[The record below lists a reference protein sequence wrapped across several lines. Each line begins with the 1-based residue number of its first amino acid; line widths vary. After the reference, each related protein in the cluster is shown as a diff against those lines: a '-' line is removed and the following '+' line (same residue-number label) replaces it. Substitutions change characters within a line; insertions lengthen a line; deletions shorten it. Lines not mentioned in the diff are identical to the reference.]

1 MPSFCRAVPV
11 VFLGLSLA
19 ILHPASARGQDMP
32 LGNVLIEGQGWELV
46 GEGYK
51 FTEGPAADAAGNV
64 YFSDIPNNRIHK
76 VGLDGKVTVFA
87 ENTQAANG
95 LMVGPDGRLYACQ
108 NGAKKIVA
116 YDAKGVA
123 ATIAENVASN
133 DLVVNRAG
141 GIYFTDP
148 AGGKVF
154 YIKAGG
160 QPVVVASEVRPN
172 GVILTPDQGTLVI
185 TDGQEPCL
193 WAFRVETDGTLSA
206 KERYYY
212 PLQLANYDTRPG
224 TDGLTVDQ
232 AGRLYATSRSG
243 VQVFDP
249 TGRLS
254 GTILKPSTAGIS
266 NVAFG
271 GPNLDT
277 LYVTATDKVYR
288 RKTKAAGVL
297 YFQPPWKSLFDGRTL
312 TNWKSGEFGGDGE
325 IKVENGRIVM
335 EQGNDMTGVTFKG
348 EVPRDNYEVSLE
360 AMKLDGND
368 FFCGLTFPVGKDP
381 CSFIVGGWGGGVVG
395 LSSLDGNDAAHNET
409 ATNMNFEKNRWYTIR
424 VRVTPAK
431 IVCWID
437 NKQVVEAER
446 AGRKISIRP
455 EVEGSKPL
463 GVSCWQTKSALR
475 EIKIREL
482 PAEKPAA
489 PGTTPANPPKKG

>member
-1 MPSFCRAVPV
+1 MRSPFRTLSIVL
-11 VFLGLSLA
+11 LGLSL
-19 ILHPASARGQDMP
+19 SATAQAQDMP
-32 LGNVLIEGQGWELV
+32 LSDVLIDGKGWELV

-64 YFSDIPNNRIHK
+64 YFTDIPNNRIHK
-76 VGLDGKVTVFA
+76 INLEGKVSVFA
-87 ENTQAANG
+87 EDTQGANG
-95 LMVGPDGRLYACQ
+95 LMFGADGRLYACQ

-116 YDAKGVA
+116 YDAAGKA
-123 ATIAENVASN
+123 ATIAEDVASN

-141 GIYFTDP
+141 DIYFTDP

-154 YIKAGG
+154 FIKQGG
-160 QPVVVASEVRPN
+160 KPVVVASEVRPN
-172 GVILTPDQGTLVI
+172 GVILTADQGTLVI

-193 WAFRVETDGTLSA
+193 WAFRINSDGTLSA

-232 AGRLYATSRSG
+232 AGRLYATSRLG

-254 GTILKPSTAGIS
+254 GTILKPSAAGIS
-266 NVAFG
+266 NVTFG
-271 GPNLDT
+271 GPYHDT
-277 LYVTATDKVYR
+277 LFVTSTDKVYR
-288 RKTKAAGVL
+288 RKTKAIGVL
-297 YFQPPWKSLFDGRTL
+297 YFQPPWKTLFDGRTL
-312 TNWKSGEFGGDGE
+312 TNWKSSEFGGDGE

-335 EQGNDMTGVTFKG
+335 EMGNDMTGITFKG
-348 EVPRDNYEVSLE
+348 EVPRDNFEVSLE

-395 LSSLDGNDAAHNET
+395 LSSLDGNDAARNET
-409 ATNMNFEKNRWYTIR
+409 SSNINFEKNRWYKIR

-431 IVCWID
+431 IEAWID
-437 NKQVVEAER
+437 DKQVVETER

-455 EVEGSKPL
+455 EVEVSKPL

-482 PAEKPAA
+482 VAEKPVEKSA
-489 PGTTPANPPKKG
+489 TPTPSNPAKKG